1 LRNNNWDSY
10 SGASLVVLVVEDTP
24 ANAGD
29 LRDKGPVPGSGRSKG
44 KAK

>member
-1 LRNNNWDSY
+1 M
-10 SGASLVVLVVEDTP
+10 VEDTP

-29 LRDKGPVPGSGRSKG
+29 LRDKGPVPGSGRSPKG